1 MIDMAVGDENL
12 VDLRKD
18 IPAIPEQ
25 VNAWLTHIDEKMP
38 PIEKQETA

>member
-1 MIDMAVGDENL
+1 MIDMAVCNENN

-25 VNAWLTHIDEKMP
+25 VDARLTHIDEKMP
-38 PIEKQETA
+38 PLEKQETA